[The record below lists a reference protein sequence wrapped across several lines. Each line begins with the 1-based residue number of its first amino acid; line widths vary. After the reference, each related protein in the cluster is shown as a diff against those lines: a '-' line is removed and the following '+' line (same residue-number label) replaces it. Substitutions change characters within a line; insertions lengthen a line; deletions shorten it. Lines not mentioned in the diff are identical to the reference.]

1 MLEPTSSRIPAD
13 EPSGTGLSVESG
25 AGPRREDGEAQP
37 RSTAAIADGVLR
49 QLDPRYVDASRLGWW
64 IFIAVVGPAGS
75 GAWVWAWVG
84 AKVPGWTLPVL
95 LVAGLLVIAL
105 LIWLASREPR
115 WVFRNTSYRVSELGI
130 QIRKGIFW
138 KQVIDVPRSRIQHT
152 DVMQGPLG
160 RRFGIAKLTIHT
172 AGTQH
177 ASVELDGLA
186 REVALEIRDY
196 LIREDRAGDD

>member
-1 MLEPTSSRIPAD
+1 MFEPTPSKVPID
-13 EPSGTGLSVESG
+13 EPSGGSPP
-25 AGPRREDGEAQP
+25 AGIEA
-37 RSTAAIADGVLR
+37 AALPEGSEVRPPPAEIADGTLR
-49 QLDPRYVDASRLGWW
+49 QLDPRYIEASRLGWW
-64 IFIAVVGPAGS
+64 IFVALIGPSILGTS
-75 GAWVWAWVG
+75 IWAWAAGRV
-84 AKVPGWTLPVL
+84 AEWMLLPL
-95 LVAGLLVIAL
+95 LACGLLVIAL
-105 LIWLASREPR
+105 LIWLASREPQ
-115 WVFRNTSYRVSELGI
+115 WVFRNTAYKVSELGI

-196 LIREDRAGDD
+196 LIREGQAGDD

>member
-1 MLEPTSSRIPAD
+1 MLPP
-13 EPSGTGLSVESG
+13 
-25 AGPRREDGEAQP
+25 
-37 RSTAAIADGVLR
+37 
-49 QLDPRYVDASRLGWW
+49 
-64 IFIAVVGPAGS
+64 
-75 GAWVWAWVG
+75 
-84 AKVPGWTLPVL
+84 L
-95 LVAGLLVIAL
+95 LACGLLVIAL

-115 WVFRNTSYRVSELGI
+115 WVFRNTSYRVSDQGI
-130 QIRKGIFW
+130 QIRKGILW

-177 ASVELDGLA
+177 SSVELDGLA

-196 LIREDRAGDD
+196 LIREDRTGDG